1 MWRDGEFP
9 EMFQPYIEY
18 FNGGSHNNGSRK
30 LFPIFDDPRRTG
42 LSFPSAMV
50 GVLQCLEGVVS
61 KAGASGRRNNM
72 LESTSIRPKYIIK
85 VSLNPPQPSYGSF
98 SSKG

>member
-1 MWRDGEFP
+1 MALQYSGITKVGFISDIPYHSWVEIMVKGDETSFKYVFMWRDGEFP
-9 EMFQPYIEY
+9 EMFQPFIEY
-18 FNGGSHNNGSRK
+18 INGGSRNNGSRK

-61 KAGASGRRNNM
+61 
-72 LESTSIRPKYIIK
+72 
-85 VSLNPPQPSYGSF
+85 
-98 SSKG
+98 